1 MNDKIYNIIIKTG
14 KISLKKLIKKT
25 GISEEEIKKII
36 KELKLDGYILEL
48 DNKYIPFPDD
58 CYLGTIIETS
68 SLRKYI
74 EFNGQKIAISSDFY
88 FDVILND
95 LVCFKLNQDNEA
107 DIVSIVDRPLS
118 KMTCE
123 VVNKNGK
130 LNIIPYRQGI
140 RVKLNKEDQNK
151 LLDGDII
158 LVSIPDGEIGEY
170 YENKLIKKIGR
181 RDDPYIQDRLIA
193 INYGFDDDYSDEYL
207 EEVSNMPNEV
217 CDDDLNDR
225 VDFRNQNCF
234 TIDGKYTKDMDD
246 GIYAEK
252 LDNDIIRVYVH
263 IADVSHYVK
272 RDSLVFNRACEKG
285 TSLYMNNSVFHMLH
299 YIISNGICSLNPN
312 VDRLTKTV
320 IMDIDKDGKVIN
332 YDIVKSVINSKK
344 KMVYDDVDFILNDM
358 YIPYGYENFTN
369 ELKILNEA
377 AIRLEKKYKLNGKID
392 FANTELSMNYNDDGT
407 INSINEPVNS
417 PASKLIENLMIC
429 ANETVAK
436 WLFYMEMPTIYRI
449 HELPELKK
457 INELISTLNKQGYN
471 IKYINNVDNPESLQ
485 IVIDK
490 LRNYEGFNTLS
501 QLFVM
506 TMKRARYSVDNL
518 GHYALALPAYLHFT
532 SPIRRLPDLVVH
544 MMCDFILTGYQDL
557 ENIDYNNLETKL
569 NELAVHASTMERLAD
584 SAEAEANKRLIIDK
598 MDTLIGEE
606 LEATVCELGKKIRI
620 KLFDIDTY
628 IDCKKLGE
636 NFIFDSKRKQFF
648 DINTNQ
654 CIGIGSKI
662 IVRLTSVNKFNNSF
676 KIKLLGTKNTNV
688 KKKKLIKEP
697 NTA

>member
-662 IVRLTSVNKFNNSF
+662 IVRLTSVNKFNNTF